1 VVSMVMGEGV
11 DGLLYPVGGRP
22 SPSPLGGYWLLVV
35 GWWWFGGLDK
45 WGLFVLGLCCSGG

>member
-22 SPSPLGGYWLLVV
+22 SPSPLGGYWLFV
-35 GWWWFGGLDK
+35 GGGLG
-45 WGLFVLGLCCSGG
+45 GLTNGDCLF